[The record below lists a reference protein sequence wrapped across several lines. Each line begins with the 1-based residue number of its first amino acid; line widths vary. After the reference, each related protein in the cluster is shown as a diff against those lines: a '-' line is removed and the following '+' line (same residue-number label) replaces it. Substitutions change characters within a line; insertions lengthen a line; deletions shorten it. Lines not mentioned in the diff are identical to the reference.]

1 MTRNR
6 SPLSWNEVRRCS
18 MNAGPCHP
26 YRWPGAKVHVQL
38 DTDRSGKVQGYL
50 KRTGSLTYRHTS
62 CIANAGS
69 QYSSTIVFIKT
80 NIFKL
85 DVDFMIYIVIKLCR
99 VYIYILLNISTHGY
113 SNIQYLS
120 IFYWEKLLIGI
131 HLMIIDILNR
141 QYFCLL
147 L

>member
-18 MNAGPCHP
+18 MNAGSCHP

-50 KRTGSLTYRHTS
+50 KRTGSLTYWHTS

-99 VYIYILLNISTHGY
+99 VHIWILLNISTHGY

-120 IFYWEKLLIGI
+120 IFHWEKLLIGI
-131 HLMIIDILNR
+131 HSMIIDILDR
-141 QYFCLL
+141 Q
-147 L
+147 

>member
-50 KRTGSLTYRHTS
+50 KRTGSLTYWHTS

-99 VYIYILLNISTHGY
+99 VYINIVEHFYPRILKYTIFINILLGKITDRDSFDDHWH
-113 SNIQYLS
+113 
-120 IFYWEKLLIGI
+120 FK
-131 HLMIIDILNR
+131 
-141 QYFCLL
+141 
-147 L
+147 